1 MGQQWDNIRL
11 MGWSAPLRPTIQ
23 DGLLTPEDR
32 GSSEAVLMLMMT
44 KARKAEIQANGP
56 HAMANRALQARLVP
70 KARLVPEAH
79 PRLLLARRIAAA
91 YPDAPAFR
99 SALRALA
106 KEALETGQDQALCDA
121 NIPPA
126 LNRRTSAHECLAAAV
141 KAQKALAQHPT
152 PSPASSPACSRTTNA
167 APISCTTRR
176 EFRRI
181 GGNAR
186 GPTDLP

>member
-11 MGWSAPLRPTIQ
+11 MDWSSPLRPTIQ

-32 GSSEAVLMLMMT
+32 GSSEAILMLMMT
-44 KARKAEIQANGP
+44 KAQKAEIQTDGP
-56 HAMANRALQARLVP
+56 HAMADRALQARLVP
-70 KARLVPEAH
+70 EAR
-79 PRLLLARRIAAA
+79 PRLFLARRIAAA

-121 NIPPA
+121 NVPPA
-126 LNRRTSAHECLAAAV
+126 LDRRTSAHECLAAAV

-186 GPTDLP
+186 GPTDLL